1 MIDSY
6 EFGKICVNGKV
17 YKEDI
22 IIFSAK
28 GGSASGRPDYV
39 KSNWWRKDGHHLCIE
54 DIEDVISAKPDV
66 LIIGTGTYGR
76 MYVPAD
82 VKEYIE
88 QQGIE
93 VIVEH
98 TEQAVALFNRRSK
111 AEKAVAALHLTC

>member
-6 EFGKICVNGKV
+6 EFGRICVNGEV

-22 IIFSAK
+22 IIFSVK

-39 KSNWWRKDGHHLCIE
+39 KSNWRRKQGHHLCIE

-76 MYVPAD
+76 VQVSAD
-82 VKEYIE
+82 LKEYIE
-88 QQGIE
+88 QQEIE
-93 VIVEH
+93 VIVRR
-98 TEQAVALFNRRSK
+98 TEQAVALFNNRSK